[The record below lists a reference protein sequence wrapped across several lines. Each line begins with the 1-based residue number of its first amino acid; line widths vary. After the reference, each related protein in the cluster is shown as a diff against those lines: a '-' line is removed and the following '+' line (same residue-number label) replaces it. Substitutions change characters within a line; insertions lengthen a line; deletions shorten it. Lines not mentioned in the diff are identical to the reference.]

1 MTAVAPPASTPI
13 ASADAG
19 SEPHVP
25 AGARLRRILRKV
37 PVNVTL
43 AVLAALWIIPALGLL
58 ITSFRPVNDYLVS
71 GWWQGLIHPT
81 TLTMSN
87 YKNVIQNAGIGD
99 ALVTTV
105 LITVP
110 TTLLVVIIAALA
122 GYSLVFQSWPGRDWV
137 FLGIVALLVVPLQM
151 ALLPISSLFGN
162 LGLYGNIPGVVIF
175 HTAFGLP
182 FAIFLMRNF
191 YTGIPKDLL
200 EAARIDGASE
210 WVMFLKIVLPLGR
223 PALASLAI
231 FEFLWVWNDLLVAL
245 VFLAPSSHQP
255 LTVAI
260 FSQLR
265 QFGSNIDII
274 AVASFISLIVP
285 LIVFLA
291 FQRQFVRGVLAG
303 AVK

>member
-1 MTAVAPPASTPI
+1 MTAVAPPASTQI
-13 ASADAG
+13 ATADAG

-25 AGARLRRILRKV
+25 AGARLRRVLRKV

-71 GWWQGLIHPT
+71 GWWQGLVHPT